1 MDLVVKW
8 KADTLV
14 LALKRHLNVI
24 ADLSFM
30 NSVTGSGFAA
40 KCLNVIVD
48 PSFMNSVTGSGF
60 VAKCSNILQDTTYLS
75 HLWGQN
81 TDRVISICVAQP
93 KVAKVI
99 RVA

>member
-1 MDLVVKW
+1 VDLVVKW

-14 LALKRHLNVI
+14 WALKWH
-24 ADLSFM
+24 
-30 NSVTGSGFAA
+30 
-40 KCLNVIVD
+40 LNVIVD

-60 VAKCSNILQDTTYLS
+60 VPKCSNILQDTTYLS